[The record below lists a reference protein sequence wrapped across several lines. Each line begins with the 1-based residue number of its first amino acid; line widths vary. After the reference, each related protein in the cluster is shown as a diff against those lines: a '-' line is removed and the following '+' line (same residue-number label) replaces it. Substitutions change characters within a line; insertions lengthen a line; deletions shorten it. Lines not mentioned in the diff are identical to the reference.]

1 MNLVPWL
8 PWLVFAHV
16 LGAFLFVLAH
26 GVSVF
31 VVFRVRRE
39 RDPARIAAL
48 LDLSAA
54 ALGLALVGLLLL
66 LVAGIV
72 TGIVKSSFGQGWIWI
87 SIVVLVAVGV
97 AMTPLGSAYYGRI
110 RGALAGQAGG
120 DGATGDGTTATLGT
134 DELAGLLDTRR
145 PEVLALVGGGG
156 FLVILWL
163 MMFRPF

>member
-1 MNLVPWL
+1 VNLVPWL

-31 VVFRVRRE
+31 VAFRVRRE

-48 LDLSAA
+48 LDLSGAS
-54 ALGLALVGLLLL
+54 LALAFVGLLLL

-72 TGIVKSSFGQGWIWI
+72 TGIVKGSFGQAWIWL
-87 SIVVLVAVGV
+87 SIAVLVVVSG
-97 AMTPLGSAYYGRI
+97 AMTPLGSGYYGRL
-110 RGALAGQAGG
+110 RSAAARQTGAAGSVDPDPPTAAPG
-120 DGATGDGTTATLGT
+120 DLEA
-134 DELAGLLDTRR
+134 LLDTRR
-145 PEVLALVGGGG
+145 PETLALVGGGG
-156 FLVILWL
+156 FLIVLWL

>member
-1 MNLVPWL
+1 MNLI

-39 RDPARIAAL
+39 REPARIAAL

-54 ALGLALVGLLLL
+54 ALGLAFVGLLLL

-72 TGIVKSSFGQGWIWI
+72 TGIVKSSFGQGWIWA
-87 SIVVLVAVGV
+87 SIVVLVAVGA
-97 AMTPLGSAYYGRI
+97 AMNPLGTQHYGRI
-110 RGALAGQAGG
+110 RGALSVPDG
-120 DGATGDGTTATLGT
+120 DEDVSGHAVASAVAPERLSD
-134 DELAGLLDTRR
+134 LLENRR
-145 PEVLALVGGGG
+145 PEVLAVVGGGG